1 MNQGHP
7 SQTAYYVALSRAAHQ
22 ILDDPI
28 VFEDPMAMKIV
39 GSEGVSRIRS
49 ERRKFE
55 LRSSRYLRAFVVARS
70 GFVEQEL
77 SIAVERGVRQ
87 YVILGAGLDTFAYRN
102 PYSSFNLRIFELDL
116 PTTQAWKR
124 QRLDAAK
131 IPIPECLTFV
141 PIDFETEALADRL
154 REAGFRTDE
163 PALFSWLGVT
173 MYLNRETMMN
183 TMKSIAS
190 CALPGSEIVF
200 DYVVLPSSLSF
211 FWRLALSVVIHRMA
225 KVGEPWRGFF
235 EPDSLA
241 DDLRAIG
248 FKHIED
254 IWPEQIDARFF
265 DNRSDKL
272 RIGSFG
278 HLIKAVL

>member
-1 MNQGHP
+1 MNQGDP

-28 VFEDPMAMKIV
+28 VFEDPISMKIV

-49 ERRKFE
+49 QRRKFE
-55 LRSSRYLRAFVVARS
+55 LRSSRFIRAFVVARS
-70 GFVEQEL
+70 RFVEQEL
-77 SIAVERGVRQ
+77 SIVIERGVRQ

-102 PYSSFNLRIFELDL
+102 PYSSFDLRIFELDL
-116 PTTQAWKR
+116 PATQAWKHR
-124 QRLDAAK
+124 RLDAAK
-131 IPIPECLTFV
+131 IPIPECLTFA

-154 REAGFRTDE
+154 VEAGFRTDE

-173 MYLNRETMMN
+173 MYLNRETIMS

-190 CALPGSEIVF
+190 CAQPGSEVVF

-211 FWRLALSVVIHRMA
+211 FGRLAMNIFTHRMA
-225 KVGEPWRGFF
+225 RVGEPWRGFF

-241 DDLRAIG
+241 DDLREIG

-254 IWPEQIDARFF
+254 LCPEQINTRFF
-265 DNRSDKL
+265 DNRSDRL
-272 RIGSFG
+272 RVGNFG
-278 HLIKAVL
+278 HLIKAGL